1 MLFFRLPKC
10 QIKID
15 QIGLETIGEGVVVMS
30 MRGLVAELEE
40 AARETH
46 ITEIEEEGMMEDL
59 KITTPQTILEI
70 EIAEDRYHMILI
82 EVMTLIHQTCN
93 L

>member
-1 MLFFRLPKC
+1 
-10 QIKID
+10 
-15 QIGLETIGEGVVVMS
+15 MS

-59 KITTPQTILEI
+59 IITTPQTILEI
-70 EIAEDRYHMILI
+70 EIAEDLYHMILI
-82 EVMTLIHQTCN
+82 EVMTLIRR
-93 L
+93 

>member
-15 QIGLETIGEGVVVMS
+15 QTGLETIGEGVVVPS

-40 AARETH
+40 AARDTH
-46 ITEIEEEGMMEDL
+46 ITETEEEGMMEDL
-59 KITTPQTILEI
+59 TTITPQTTLEI
-70 EIAEDRYHMILI
+70 EIAQDLYHMILI
-82 EVMTLIHQTCN
+82 EVMTLIHR
-93 L
+93 

>member
-1 MLFFRLPKC
+1 
-10 QIKID
+10 
-15 QIGLETIGEGVVVMS
+15 MS

>member
-1 MLFFRLPKC
+1 
-10 QIKID
+10 
-15 QIGLETIGEGVVVMS
+15 MS

-59 KITTPQTILEI
+59 IITTPQTILEI

-82 EVMTLIHQTCN
+82 EVMTLTHQTCN